1 MYINFQNMAE
11 HKKQTVFQSLN
22 KTLNGWSN
30 GTYTTNIK
38 APTQSSNVYNYDS
51 NVLLKTNDKAE
62 YDQAKLQLKQDKW
75 LGKKWYN
82 SNIRTNINETRNMNF
97 VDLMYRDVEL
107 MSQRPEIYQA
117 LTILASEACTIG
129 PDGGLINIFSTS
141 PRIKS
146 ILEDLFVNRLQIHLE
161 LLPLIRTMLKYGNE
175 YRLLNITSKDGILGW
190 KQMPVT
196 EIKRFN
202 NQFPYGIVGQGTT
215 TEGDLTPYFEWI
227 GGGASQKFLRWQMA
241 HFRLLND
248 TIAIPY
254 GCSAIIGA
262 RQQWRR
268 LTMMEDAML
277 IYVLEKAFERFVY
290 KVEVGLIEPSDVPA
304 FMQDI
309 ANNFKRSFKVDPQT
323 GQLDLS
329 RFIMSSVDDLFIPVR
344 GQKDGTKIE
353 PLTGGGNLDKIK
365 EVLEYVHHQMLTA
378 LATPKVFLNFEASPA
393 EGRNLSLIDIRF
405 AKLVNRIQQCTIMEL
420 NNIAIIHLF
429 LLGFKDDLNNFTITM
444 NNPSTQAE
452 IMRVEELQKK
462 IMAVKD
468 AVSAATD
475 DGLPIYSWKK
485 ALKDIMKFSDEEID
499 SILSDLRLEKVISQ
513 ELTLTQQIIKRTGMF
528 DKVDLIYGDPN
539 AQYDYSVTEIG
550 QASAEGG
557 AGGGGGLGGDMGMD
571 DFGGGMEGGDI
582 GGEGA
587 DLDTGGETEGAPM
600 GENTSQKTKKDKIL
614 TERIENKLTQ
624 NVPTYSGKSIIN
636 EEYEKMM
643 DTIEE
648 WLTKQ
653 D

>member
-1 MYINFQNMAE
+1 MAAN
-11 HKKQTVFQSLN
+11 KNTWTIFQSLD

-38 APTQSSNVYNYDS
+38 SNQSPNVYNYDS
-51 NVLLKTNDKAE
+51 NILLKTTDKNE
-62 YDQAKLQLKQDKW
+62 YDNAKLQLKQDKW
-75 LGKKWYN
+75 LSRKWFN
-82 SNIRTNINETRNMNF
+82 SNMRTNINETRNMNF

-117 LTILASEACTIG
+117 LNIVSNEACTIG
-129 PDGGLINIFSTS
+129 PDGSLLNIFSTS

-161 LLPLIRTMLKYGNE
+161 LLPLIRTMCKYGND
-175 YRLLNITSKDGILGW
+175 YRLLNVTSKNGILGW
-190 KQMPVT
+190 KQMPVV

-202 NQFPYGIVGQGTT
+202 NQYPYGVVGQSTNK
-215 TEGDLTPYFEWI
+215 GDDLSPYFEWT
-227 GGGASQKFLRWQMA
+227 GAAGSQKYLRWQMA

-254 GCSAIIGA
+254 GCSWLAGA

-277 IYVLEKAFERFVY
+277 IYILEKAFERFVY
-290 KVEVGLIEPSDVPA
+290 KIDVGLIDAADVPA
-304 FMQDI
+304 FIQDI
-309 ANNFKRSFKVDPQT
+309 ANNFKRTLRVDPQT

-329 RFIMSSVDDLFIPVR
+329 KNILSAVDDIFIPIR

-353 PLTGGGNLDKIK
+353 TLASGNNLDKLK
-365 EVLEYVHHQMLTA
+365 EMLEYVHLQMLTA
-378 LATPKVFLNFEASPA
+378 LGVPKVFLNFEASPA
-393 EGRNLSLIDIRF
+393 EGRNLSLVDIRF
-405 AKLVNRIQQCTIMEL
+405 SKLINRVQQCAIMEL

-462 IMAVKD
+462 VLAVKD

-485 ALKDIMKFSDEEID
+485 ALKDIMKFSDQEID
-499 SILSDLRLEKVISQ
+499 EILSDLRLEKVISQ
-513 ELTLTQQIIKRTGMF
+513 ELILTQQIIKRTGMF

-539 AQYDYSVTEIG
+539 AQYDYTVTDIG
-550 QASAEGG
+550 QASGG
-557 AGGGGGLGGDMGMD
+557 GSGGGGGFGGGDMGMD
-571 DFGGGMEGGDI
+571 DFGGGMEGADV

-587 DLDTGGETEGAPM
+587 ETEAGGETEAAPM
-600 GENTSQKTKKDKIL
+600 GESKNQKGKLIL
-614 TERIENKLTQ
+614 EKIENKLTQ
-624 NVPTYSGKSIIN
+624 TVPTYSGKSLIN

-643 DTIEE
+643 STIED
-648 WLTKQ
+648 WIDKQ
-653 D
+653 TEEVPVE